1 VGWNSCLYKSDN
13 EGFLKFGN
21 TFIAS
26 QVMKSHD
33 VLASEILDPLILH
46 AGRPK
51 TTHACAE

>member
-1 VGWNSCLYKSDN
+1 MGWNSCLYKSDN